1 MSEAKMNDYPK
12 ISVISIIY
20 KVEPF
25 LRECI
30 ESLVNQTYPNLE
42 IVLVVGTG
50 GDRSLDIAQEYLEK
64 DERIKLVMCE
74 PRGAGDARNRGL
86 ATASGDYIG
95 FVDGDDYASPEM
107 FETLF
112 SLLKEHDADLAVCGK
127 YSEYPDHSEPDA
139 PGETREMTSRDAFE
153 MILTGTG
160 FFFHCWDKLFKA
172 ELFDGVRFPTD
183 RYLEDRY
190 VVNLLLER
198 ADKIVYDRAPLYHF
212 RIRSDSLSRI
222 DEMSEYN
229 TAADTEYAAFVLAR
243 YPDLAD
249 ECEAFLM
256 YDHITCVQN
265 RLLHNT
271 FSKEA
276 AAEHLAFIRDHRKSF
291 RKNPLST
298 WRVRVKAF
306 LSLYFR
312 PALKALTQ
320 YSDRK
325 AKKHAKFSIS
335 K

>member
-1 MSEAKMNDYPK
+1 MNEYPK

-30 ESLVNQTYPNLE
+30 DSMINQTYPNLE

-50 GDRSLDIAQEYLEK
+50 GDGSLDIAQEYVEK
-64 DERIKLVMCE
+64 DERIKLVICE
-74 PRGAGDARNRGL
+74 PKGTGDARNRGL
-86 ATASGDYIG
+86 ETATGDYIG

-107 FETLF
+107 FEKLF
-112 SLLKEHDADLAVCGK
+112 SLIKEHQADIAVCGK
-127 YSEYPDHSEPDA
+127 YSEYPDHSEPDP
-139 PGETREMTSRDAFE
+139 PGEILEMTSRDAFE
-153 MILTGTG
+153 MILKGTG

-172 ELFDGVRFPTD
+172 ELFDGVLFPTD

-198 ADKIVYDRAPLYHF
+198 SDRIVYDRTPLYHF

-222 DEMSEYN
+222 DEMSEHN
-229 TAADTEYAAFVLAR
+229 TAADEDFVAFVLER
-243 YPDLAD
+243 YPELAS

-256 YDHITCVQN
+256 YDHITCIQN

-271 FSKEA
+271 FTKEISSG
-276 AAEHLAFIRDHRKSF
+276 HLDYIRSHRKSIWN
-291 RKNPLST
+291 NPCAG
-298 WRVRVKAF
+298 RRVKIKTL

-312 PALKALTQ
+312 PGLKALTEH
-320 YSDRK
+320 SDRK
-325 AKKHAKFSIS
+325 AKRNAKFSIS
-335 K
+335 